1 LGGFIGRGESVAFLT
16 LLSEVPM
23 KWFVLLNRGES
34 AATAKPVIAISD
46 EHVVRDV
53 LRSVG
58 KHLGITSTPLRSVAD
73 RSPDKPEGGE
83 R

>member
-1 LGGFIGRGESVAFLT
+1 
-16 LLSEVPM
+16 M

-34 AATAKPVIAISD
+34 AAVAKPVVAISD
-46 EHVVRDV
+46 EALVRDV

-58 KHLGITSTPLRSVAD
+58 KHLGLTPTPLRPV
-73 RSPDKPEGGE
+73 RGQPPDKLEDGE